1 MTILGLNAY
10 HGDSAACLFV
20 DGKLI
25 AAAEEERFRRI
36 KHWAGLPTQAIDYC
50 LREAGLTISEID
62 HIAVNRKPGVN
73 TLRRLSFV
81 LRHRPDPRL
90 MWQKVRNIRKAAGVK
105 EALEAHYGANLRA
118 KSHHIEHHHAHLAS
132 AFLVSS
138 FEEAA
143 CLSVDGFGDFAST
156 AFGLGRANGIEIKD
170 RVYFPHSLG
179 IFFSAV
185 TQFIGFPHYGD
196 EYKVM
201 GLAPYGE
208 PKVVRQM
215 SGLVEIANDG
225 KFKLDLRYFRHHT
238 ANVSYNWNNCAPE
251 VGKLYRDEMAELLG
265 PPRELGAPLE
275 QRHKDLAR
283 SAQIVYEEAF
293 FALLLA
299 LHRRYPVPNLAL
311 SGGCAMNSVANGKV
325 YLRTPFRKMYLPA
338 AAGDAGGAIGAACV
352 VQSRLDDAEDGRSKM
367 GDRPAASR
375 LPTSISQLPR
385 RFRLE
390 TAYLGPHFSN
400 DEIEHLLSER
410 GLLPNSLVGQA
421 FLPAEPISEHP
432 ASPLGISP
440 LVGLPAETIDPGER
454 ASGSVEPPARR
465 ERLPDNSNLRVAR
478 IDDDAELCE
487 RTARAITDGLVVGW
501 FQGRMEWGPR
511 ALGNRSI
518 LGDPR
523 RADMK
528 DILNAKIK
536 RRESFRPFAPSILRE
551 AVGEWFEQDDD
562 VPFMMQ
568 VFQVRDEKRALIPAV
583 THVDGSGR
591 LQTVH
596 RETNPLYHKLIS
608 AFGSLTSVPLVLNT
622 SFNENEPVVCRP
634 EEALDCFLRTR
645 MDVLV
650 LGNYFVQRTQ

>member
-50 LREAGLTISEID
+50 LREGGLTISEID

-73 TLRRLSFV
+73 NLRRLLFV

-90 MWQKVRNIRKAAGVK
+90 MWQKVRNIRKAATVK
-105 EALEAHYGANLRA
+105 EALEAHYGTSLRA

-132 AFLVSS
+132 AFLVSG

-156 AFGLGRANGIEIKD
+156 SFGLGRANGIEIQD

-185 TQFIGFPHYGD
+185 TQFIGFPRYGD

-208 PKVVRQM
+208 PKFVRQM
-215 SGLVEIANDG
+215 SGLVEIANNG

-238 ANVSYNWNNCAPE
+238 ANVSYSWNNCAPE

-265 PPRELGAPLE
+265 PPRDPDAPLE

-352 VQSRLDDAEDGRSKM
+352 VQSQLDKTRGQRAENRSQKSEIRVLTS
-367 GDRPAASR
+367 DLRPLNS
-375 LPTSISQLPR
+375 
-385 RFRLE
+385 
-390 TAYLGPHFSN
+390 AYIGPHFSN
-400 DEIEHLLSER
+400 DEIERLLGAR
-410 GLLPNSLVGQA
+410 GLLPPVGQA
-421 FLPAEPISEHP
+421 FLPAKAIDPGKRERLPYISELP

-440 LVGLPAETIDPGER
+440 LVGLPAEPIDPGK
-454 ASGSVEPPARR
+454 R
-465 ERLPDNSNLRVAR
+465 ERLPYNSNLRVLR
-478 IDDDAELCE
+478 IDDDAELCQ
-487 RTARAITDGLVVGW
+487 RTAQAIAEGLVVGW

-518 LGDPR
+518 LCDPR

-551 AVGEWFEQDDD
+551 AVGEWFEQEDD

-568 VFQVRDEKRALIPAV
+568 VFQVREEKRTLIPAV

-596 RETNPLYHKLIS
+596 RETNPLYHQLIS
-608 AFGSLTSVPLVLNT
+608 DFCSLTSVPLVLNT

-645 MDVLV
+645 MDILV
-650 LGNYFVQRTQ
+650 LGSFFVERKS